1 MGWNEEEESRL
12 FSLVFK
18 EVACMGLGSMAL
30 V

>member
-18 EVACMGLGSMAL
+18 EVACMGLGSTWL
-30 V
+30 